1 MNYSCLP
8 SKGFSL
14 PTLPHC
20 IDPLGMQSQDIPN
33 SAITASSS
41 ANPNSFAPYL
51 GRLHRLVSSGKYG
64 SWAAGTNN
72 VNQWFQVDFG
82 TWTKVRAIATQGRQD
97 SNEWVKSYSVT
108 FGYDNVFY
116 RTVNDE
122 NGFKKVGDATFCGK
136 ANTINLTLPSF
147 KHDYVT
153 ATVLFKLSMISHA
166 LHSILAT

>member
-1 MNYSCLP
+1 MIELLMS
-8 SKGFSL
+8 SKGFSR

-33 SAITASSS
+33 SAIMASSS

-51 GRLHRLVSSGKYG
+51 GRLHLLVSSGKYG

-82 TWTKVRAIATQGRQD
+82 IWTKVRAIATQGRQD
-97 SNEWVKSYSVT
+97 SAEWVKSYSVT
-108 FGYDNVFY
+108 FSYDNVFY

-122 NGFKKVGDATFCGK
+122 NGFKKVRDAAFCGK
-136 ANTINLTLPSF
+136 ANAINLTLPSF
-147 KHDYVT
+147 KHDFNRNSSFQAVDDKPCT
-153 ATVLFKLSMISHA
+153 LFH
-166 LHSILAT
+166 TW

>member
-1 MNYSCLP
+1 
-8 SKGFSL
+8 
-14 PTLPHC
+14 
-20 IDPLGMQSQDIPN
+20 MQSQDIPN

-108 FGYDNVFY
+108 FSYDNVFY